1 MIVHRARVLAAAV
14 LGGAGP
20 AQAQHDGLRRTR
32 RGADN
37 NYFTIKK

>member
-20 AQAQHDGLRRTR
+20 AQAQQDGLRGTR
-32 RGADN
+32 QDAEI
-37 NYFTIKK
+37 NYFIMKK